1 MTSVVPPICGGCKH
15 LFTDLMDAKCAAFPQ
30 GIPWEILLSQKDHRQ
45 PYPGDLSIQFDP
57 KTPQDAKYAAMI
69 FDDGDAK
76 AAE

>member
-1 MTSVVPPICGGCKH
+1 MEPKC
-15 LFTDLMDAKCAAFPQ
+15 DAFK

-45 PYPGDLSIQFDP
+45 PYPGDRSIQFDP